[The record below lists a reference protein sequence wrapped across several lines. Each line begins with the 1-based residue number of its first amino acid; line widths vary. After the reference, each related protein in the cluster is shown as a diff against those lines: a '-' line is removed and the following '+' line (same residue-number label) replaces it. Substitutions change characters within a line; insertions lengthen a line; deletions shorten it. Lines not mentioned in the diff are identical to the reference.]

1 MAHFKLSLGLS
12 PKTKDMEH
20 VSGVPYVSA
29 VGSIMSVMV
38 YTRLDISHTVSMVN
52 RFIKNPGEVH
62 WHDEK

>member
-1 MAHFKLSLGLS
+1 
-12 PKTKDMEH
+12 MEH

-29 VGSIMSVMV
+29 VGSIMFVMV
-38 YTRLDISHTVSMVN
+38 YTRLDISHTVSMVR